1 MVVLYA
7 EDDPED
13 IEVFCEAIRTIDSK
27 IVCQTVTDGIN
38 LFAFLENTIV
48 LPDLIFLDINMPLMN
63 GRDCLIRLKNS
74 KDYQS
79 IPVIMYTT
87 STRAVDRD
95 ELKRLGASD
104 YFIKPS
110 TFSEIYELLRDVLKK
125 RKN

>member
-13 IEVFCEAIRTIDSK
+13 IEVFCEAIRAIDSK

-48 LPDLIFLDINMPLMN
+48 LPDLIFLDMNMPLMN

-79 IPVIMYTT
+79 IPVVMYTT

>member
-38 LFAFLENTIV
+38 LFSFLENTIV

>member
-74 KDYQS
+74 KDYQA

-87 STRAVDRD
+87 STRAIDRD

-110 TFSEIYELLRDVLKK
+110 TFSEIYELLRDVLNT
-125 RKN
+125 RQN